1 MPHAAFA
8 LLLTLLL
15 PVALAAEPVPFE
27 LHYITRFNNLQ
38 ADAVRI
44 LEPLPD
50 PGAWQFTTSIELKL
64 LNASLS
70 RIVERSEFDWQEA
83 RPLSRRYE
91 FTQSGMGSRQ
101 RTLAFAGDRVV
112 FTNNETSGEHA
123 LTEPTFDVLNMM
135 LAVSEGVKANQP
147 VLEFTVAERSELN
160 LHRYEVL
167 GPERLQ
173 LAIGRFDSIHVRRVR
188 PPGDDRETDL
198 WFSALSTDVLL
209 KLVQQEPGGDALSME
224 LRDGKVAGE
233 AVSMLQA
240 PSEGLATEPLPAG
253 AGAAAAAGGATPAT
267 ASPSPAR

>member
-1 MPHAAFA
+1 MPHVAFA
-8 LLLTLLL
+8 LFLTLLL
-15 PVALAAEPVPFE
+15 PVALVAEPVPFE
-27 LHYITRFNNLQ
+27 LHYTTRFNNLQ

-44 LEPLPD
+44 LEPLPS
-50 PGAWQFTTSIELKL
+50 PSGWQFTTSIDLKL

-70 RIVERSEFDWQEA
+70 RIVERSEFEWQEA
-83 RPLSRRYE
+83 GPVSRRYE
-91 FTQSGMGSRQ
+91 FNQSGMGSRQ
-101 RTLAFAGDRVV
+101 RSLVFDAARVV
-112 FTNNETSGEHA
+112 FTNNETRGEHA
-123 LTEPTFDVLNMM
+123 LTEPTYDVLNMV
-135 LAVSEGVKANQP
+135 LAVSQRVKANQR

-160 LHRYEVL
+160 LHRYEVI

-173 LAIGRFDSIHVRRVR
+173 LAIGSFDSIHVRRVR

-233 AVSMLQA
+233 AVSTLQVS
-240 PSEGLATEPLPAG
+240 SEGIKNEPLSAG
-253 AGAAAAAGGATPAT
+253 KGAAESAEAVAPTT